1 MASKRLKKPSDYLGT
16 LSPEEGE
23 KLQDYITQSRNEWTK
38 DTEEHDPTKEEILAG
53 IRQGF
58 EEAKLIMEGTLK
70 GQPIQD
76 LLNEL

>member
-16 LSPEEGE
+16 LSPEESE
-23 KLQDYITQSRNEWTK
+23 KLQDYIIQSRNEWEREIVE
-38 DTEEHDPTKEEILAG
+38 TEPTKEEILAG

-58 EEAKLIMEGTLK
+58 IEAKLIMERKLK

-76 LLNEL
+76 ILNEL